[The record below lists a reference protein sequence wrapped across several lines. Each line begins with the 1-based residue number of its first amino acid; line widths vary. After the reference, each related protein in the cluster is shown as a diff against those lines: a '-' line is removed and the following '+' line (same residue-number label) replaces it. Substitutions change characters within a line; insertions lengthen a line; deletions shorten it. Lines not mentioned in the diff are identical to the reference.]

1 MWRRTSS
8 FNSSVVSSEPSLNCT
23 ELSIIN
29 ESIHPIIFTGN
40 TNNIHNHSYDS
51 LNDEEEEK
59 IKLPIF
65 KTSQLRLLNRFRNY
79 RIPASYSVRST
90 SNVNC
95 NFNCGTKHKMKKEK
109 HLCCQTKNCEA
120 EYLTTSCSVINK
132 WKVFVILVWAI
143 LFKFHHT
150 KLLRTI
156 LKIMFHRFKTN
167 LILIKL
173 KNGLTNVYFI
183 QMIQINYSFLVY
195 V

>member
-51 LNDEEEEK
+51 L
-59 IKLPIF
+59 
-65 KTSQLRLLNRFRNY
+65 TSQLRLLNRFRNY

-132 WKVFVILVWAI
+132 WKVFLVKPHNHIVLSAYNKIVVGCGSDDDHFNICCTSYRLLSYLW
-143 LFKFHHT
+143 HT
-150 KLLRTI
+150 TI
-156 LKIMFHRFKTN
+156 LWLYLSYRWYIQN
-167 LILIKL
+167 
-173 KNGLTNVYFI
+173 YF
-183 QMIQINYSFLVY
+183 
-195 V
+195 